1 MASTLIIGIGTTG
14 LSIIEEAQQLHYEF
28 TGKNKP
34 GDNVEY
40 IYIETDESKLPR
52 KTALGKCDIEQID
65 LNLKNAEVFVN
76 QLRADKNLESD
87 WVPNALS
94 ILKGKAGAGGSP
106 SFGRLA
112 VWGHANYL
120 KLRKVIQ
127 KKYQDISGGDN
138 TQILIVGSLTGGTG
152 SGICVDVAYLVREV
166 TKNSNVN
173 GLFLIPDYNTFA
185 SNKTLFENTFSALTS
200 IDYYDKGSY
209 KTNWPDGTKIENQS
223 PPFEFVQ
230 FLSSE
235 FNDGTATLSNLTE
248 LIRVAAVTTALQFF
262 DTDKV
267 GNYFY
272 DLIKRR
278 RIDSSVNGRI
288 KHNLTAGFFMVQYP
302 KAQLEELL
310 ALNLITENIKKFI
323 NPNEYV
329 DRLEKKNAISTLK
342 SSLKL
347 EIDKKLEDFISSAF
361 TVIDAATIFGNTYFQ
376 SLELDTQKIISKTHG
391 KNSDERFLFDQFGTK
406 QGGNYFEFLKSNS
419 IKIKDSLIES
429 INKYIEE
436 STNTYKNLHVSAH
449 VIETLGKS
457 IQSIQTFYKNQ
468 YKINGNDT
476 EWDSFLQKNIEVL
489 LKTTHNTQFFGIK
502 KEATSYVLEQI
513 SNLLKIHTLI
523 PVLKQLEEDLI
534 TQKNSVKS
542 IEGKELPSTTRI
554 SEVIKQLNNV
564 VDGDDKFDGYTI
576 KKRKNE
582 IENILDSYTTCFKML
597 YAFETREKDLDIAYS
612 NYMNNSQNRLSI
624 EKIFKT
630 NNVWGYLNG
639 KDVDIYTDAVRNTIN
654 FVTDKKFV
662 ADNNI
667 VDIINNLKPNIIE
680 NKALLDRFK
689 EQPSKI
695 KEKLPAMVRL
705 RNDKYSFGEDPSAKL
720 FILSSDHAD
729 LNNKL
734 LNNYKVD
741 PQNPHENTVDLP
753 SLKNAIIFYQEYG
766 YMGEGA
772 EKHFYP
778 LEQIAYMDNV
788 KNYIRP
794 LANEELKLMKFPYL
808 NLETVKKYLS

>member
-14 LSIIEEAQQLHYEF
+14 LSIIEEAQQLHYDLKGE
-28 TGKNKP
+28 NKP
-34 GDNVEY
+34 GKNVEY
-40 IYIETDESKLPR
+40 IYIETDVSKLPR
-52 KTALGKCDIEQID
+52 KTALGKTDIEQVD
-65 LNLKNAEVFVN
+65 LSLKNAEVFVN
-76 QLRADKNLESD
+76 QLRADKNLDSG
-87 WVPNALS
+87 WVPNAIS
-94 ILKGKAGAGGSP
+94 ILKNESGAAGIP
-106 SFGRLA
+106 SFGRLSI
-112 VWGHANYL
+112 WGHANYL
-120 KLRKVIQ
+120 KLRSIIH
-127 KKYQDISGGDN
+127 KKYQEISGGN
-138 TQILIVGSLTGGTG
+138 ETQILIVGSLTGGTG

-166 TKNSNVN
+166 TKNKNVN
-173 GLFLIPDYNTFA
+173 GLILLPDENAF
-185 SNKTLFENTFSALTS
+185 NKDKTLLENSFSALAA
-200 IDYYDKGSY
+200 IDFHDKGIY
-209 KTNWPDGTKIENQS
+209 KTNWPDGSKIENQS

-235 FNDGTATLSNLTE
+235 FNNGKATLSSLSE
-248 LIRVAAVTTALQFF
+248 LIRVAASITALQIFE
-262 DTDKV
+262 TDKV
-267 GNYFY
+267 GNHFY
-272 DLIKRR
+272 DLIKTR
-278 RIDSSVNGRI
+278 RIDSRGKGRI
-288 KHNLTAGFFMVQYP
+288 MHNITAGFFMVQYP

-310 ALNLITENIKKFI
+310 ALNLISENIKKFI

-361 TVIDAATIFGNTYFQ
+361 TVIDAASIGGDTYFQ
-376 SLELDTQKIISKTHG
+376 RLESDTQKIISKTHG

-476 EWDSFLQKNIEVL
+476 EWDSYLQKSIEAL
-489 LKTTHNTQFFGIK
+489 LKSTQNTQLFGIK
-502 KEATSYVLEQI
+502 KEATRYVLEQI
-513 SNLLKIHTLI
+513 STLLKIHSLI

-534 TQKNSVKS
+534 SQKNTVKS
-542 IEGKELPSTTRI
+542 IEGKELPATTKI
-554 SEVIKQLNNV
+554 SELIKQLYDV
-564 VDGDDKFDGYTI
+564 LDGDEKFEGYSI

-582 IENILDSYTTCFKML
+582 IESILDSYTTCFKML

-612 NYMNNSQNRLSI
+612 NYMNNSQNKLTI
-624 EKIFKT
+624 EKIFNT
-630 NNVWGYLNG
+630 NNVWNYLNG
-639 KDVDIYTDAVRNTIN
+639 KDVDIYTDAVRNTIG
-654 FVTDKKFV
+654 FVIDKNFV

-667 VDIINNLKPNIIE
+667 VDIIDNLKPNTIE
-680 NKALLDRFK
+680 NKDLLDRFK

-695 KEKLPAMVRL
+695 KEKLPPMVRL
-705 RNDKYSFGEDPSAKL
+705 RNDKYTFGEDPSAKL
-720 FILSSDHAD
+720 IILSNDHAN
-729 LNNKL
+729 LNKKL
-734 LNNYKVD
+734 LSNYKVN
-741 PQNPHENTVDLP
+741 PQNPDENTVDLP
-753 SLKNAIIFYQEYG
+753 ALKNAIIFYQEYG

-778 LEQIAYMDNV
+778 LEQIAYMENV

-794 LANEELKLMKFPYL
+794 LANEEFKLLKFPYL
-808 NLETVKKYLS
+808 NLETVKEYLS

>member
-1 MASTLIIGIGTTG
+1 MASTLVIGIGTTG

-40 IYIETDESKLPR
+40 IYIETNESQLPR
-52 KTALGKCDIEQID
+52 KTALGKTDIEQVD

-87 WVPNALS
+87 WVPNAMS
-94 ILKGKAGAGGSP
+94 ILKNKSGAGGAP

-120 KLRKVIQ
+120 KLRSVIQ
-127 KKYQDISGGDN
+127 KKYQAISGNDG
-138 TQILIVGSLTGGTG
+138 TQIFIVGSLTGGTG
-152 SGICVDVAYLVREV
+152 SGICVDVAYLVKEV
-166 TKNSNVN
+166 TKNENVN
-173 GLFLIPDYNTFA
+173 GLFLIPDYNVFA
-185 SNKTLFENTFSALTS
+185 KNKTLFENSFSALTA
-200 IDYYDKGSY
+200 IDFYEKGFY

-235 FNDGTATLSNLTE
+235 FNDGTATLSNLSE
-248 LIRVAAVTTALQFF
+248 LIRVASAITALQFF
-262 DTDKV
+262 ETDKV
-267 GNYFY
+267 GNHFY
-272 DLIKRR
+272 DLIKKR
-278 RIDSSVNGRI
+278 RIDSRVNNRI
-288 KHNLTAGFFMVQYP
+288 KHDLTVGFFMVQYP

-329 DRLEKKNAISTLK
+329 DRLEKKNSISTLK

-347 EIDKKLEDFISSAF
+347 EIDKKLEDFLSSAF
-361 TVIDAATIFGNTYFQ
+361 TVIDAASIGGDTYFQ
-376 SLELDTQKIISKTHG
+376 RLESDTQKIISKTHG

-429 INKYIEE
+429 VNSYIED

-476 EWDSFLQKNIEVL
+476 EWDSFLQKNIELL
-489 LKTTHNTQFFGIK
+489 LKSTHNTQLFGVK
-502 KEATSYVLEQI
+502 KEATRYVLEQI
-513 SNLLKIHTLI
+513 STLLKIHTLI

-534 TQKNSVKS
+534 SQKNSVKS
-542 IEGKELPSTTRI
+542 IEGKELPSTSRI

-564 VDGDDKFDGYTI
+564 VDGDDKFEGYTI

-582 IENILDSYTTCFKML
+582 IESVLDSFTTCFKML

-612 NYMNNSQNRLSI
+612 NYMNNSQNKLTI
-624 EKIFKT
+624 EKIFNT
-630 NNVWGYLNG
+630 NNVWNYLNG
-639 KDVDIYTDAVRNTIN
+639 KDVDIYSDAVRNTIN

-667 VDIINNLKPNIIE
+667 VDIINDLKPNTVE

-705 RNDKYSFGEDPSAKL
+705 RNDKYSFGEDSCAKL
-720 FILSSDHAD
+720 IILSSDYAD

-734 LNNYKVD
+734 LSNYKLD
-741 PQNPHENTVDLP
+741 PQNTIENTVDLP

-778 LEQIAYMDNV
+778 LEHIAYMDNV
-788 KNYIRP
+788 KNYITP
-794 LANEELKLMKFPYL
+794 LANEEFKLLKFPYL